1 MNGNDRTVNLKV
13 SPETAR
19 LIKNASRKEQLTALQ
34 EASTHPS
41 QELLTLFLFLF
52 QSGDPELKSAVATA
66 LRRVDAEKLA
76 ALITNE
82 ELHPRHLELI
92 AGIRLNE
99 VSVIGALLKK
109 PLLPVTLLKSLAAHC
124 QGDVFARLAQQTRLL
139 NQYPEVAEILADNQ
153 RVGEDVKHRLG
164 LLAEPAAEEEVFEP
178 LEAEEEP
185 PEEVSEADETGE
197 HLSKYQQALD
207 MPVSDKIKVAMT
219 GDKEW
224 RSLLI
229 KEPNKLVSAAVLKN
243 PRITDGEVLA
253 IVKNKSSSEELIRL
267 ITLNNEWLK
276 NYEIKRALVMHNR
289 TPLPTAM
296 RFMNILTEK
305 DLMHNRTPLPTAM
318 RFMNIL
324 TEKDLK
330 NMAKSREISSV
341 LVNTARRM
349 LDAREKKR

>member
-1 MNGNDRTVNLKV
+1 LLWKRNNSDINEAMNGHDRTVNLKV

-19 LIKNASRKEQLTALQ
+19 LIKNASREEQLTALRV
-34 EASTHPS
+34 ASTHPS

-52 QSGDPELKSAVATA
+52 QSGDPELKSAVGTA
-66 LRRVDAEKLA
+66 LRRIDAEELA
-76 ALITNE
+76 ALISNE
-82 ELHPRHLELI
+82 GLHTRHLELI

-99 VSVIGALLKK
+99 VSVIGALLKN

-124 QGDVFARLAQQTRLL
+124 QGDVFALLAQQPRLL
-139 NQYPEVAEILADNQ
+139 NQYPEVVEILADNQ
-153 RVGEDVKHRLG
+153 RVGEDVKRRLG
-164 LLAEPAAEEEVFEP
+164 LLAEPVAEEERFET

-185 PEEVSEADETGE
+185 SEAGETAE
-197 HLSKYQQALD
+197 HLSKYQQSMD
-207 MPVSDKIKVAMT
+207 MPVADKIKVAMT

-229 KEPNKLVSAAVLKN
+229 KDPNKLVSSAVLKN

-253 IVKNKSSSEELIRL
+253 IVKNKSSSDELIRL
-267 ITLNNEWLK
+267 ISLNNEWLK

-289 TPLPTAM
+289 TPLPIA
-296 RFMNILTEK
+296 I
-305 DLMHNRTPLPTAM
+305 